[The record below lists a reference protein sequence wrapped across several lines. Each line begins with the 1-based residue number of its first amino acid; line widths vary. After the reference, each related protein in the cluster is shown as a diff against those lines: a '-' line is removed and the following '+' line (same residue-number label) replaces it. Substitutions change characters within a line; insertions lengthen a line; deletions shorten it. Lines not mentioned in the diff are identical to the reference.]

1 MFQGK
6 ISLSRPYLSHV
17 AQIFIFGGE
26 IFRELELWDSYF
38 GDSYFRVSLWFRK
51 PPSLQRDAFL
61 HADILALP
69 SPRLLLEYLSTSGP
83 TRSTSGQEMIP
94 QYS

>member
-61 HADILALP
+61 HADILAL
-69 SPRLLLEYLSTSGP
+69 LQEYLSTSGP